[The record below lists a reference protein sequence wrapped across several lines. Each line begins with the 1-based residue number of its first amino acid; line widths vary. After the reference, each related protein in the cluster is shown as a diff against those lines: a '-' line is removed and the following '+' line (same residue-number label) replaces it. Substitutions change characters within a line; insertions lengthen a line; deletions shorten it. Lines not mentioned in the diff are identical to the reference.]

1 MKKKFLLGSL
11 LGLSLVFSACEQSEQ
26 FLEPNGEQSEKE
38 LVTRVSFKDGD
49 DFINTFCE
57 LSKKNNDEQLEWA
70 KVHTSA
76 PLLVN
81 IDNCKDSAMLD
92 MPIAFKAMFDE
103 NLEVQINDSVI
114 KYINGELF
122 YVSGDEKISC
132 GKAFAT
138 SLDEGQE
145 PMTRTQTN
153 VTFGKRGMNHQ
164 YGFIPVN
171 YKDYYTFKY
180 VHELK
185 SVHVEYI
192 DAIAEALVME
202 LKLEY
207 KGSSWHEAGE
217 QRAVAVQLT
226 GTASVRGQNFSVAIN
241 PNNIVAS
248 YNDVRRNSDFSLGA
262 QFRLK
267 PGGFP
272 SLVWELNLTGTITHY
287 MVGYPETKWVDQW

>member
-1 MKKKFLLGSL
+1 MKKRFLLGSL
-11 LGLSLVFSACEQSEQ
+11 LGLSLVFSACEQNEQ
-26 FLEPNGEQSEKE
+26 FLEPNGGQLEKE
-38 LVTRVSFKDGD
+38 LVTRVIFKDGD

-92 MPIAFKAMFDE
+92 MPIAFKAMFDK

-153 VTFGKRGMNHQ
+153 VAFGKRGMNHQ

-185 SVHVEYI
+185 S
-192 DAIAEALVME
+192 AQIAYMEGAAEVLFME

-217 QRAVAVQLT
+217 QRNTAVQLT
-226 GTASVRGQNFSVAIN
+226 GSAFIPVLNKGVVIN
-241 PNNIVAS
+241 PSNIIATNNNV
-248 YNDVRRNSDFSLGA
+248 YRNTDYTLATWVFPDGRVP
-262 QFRLK
+262 QFEWN
-267 PGGFP
+267 
-272 SLVWELNLTGTITHY
+272 VNLTGTITHY